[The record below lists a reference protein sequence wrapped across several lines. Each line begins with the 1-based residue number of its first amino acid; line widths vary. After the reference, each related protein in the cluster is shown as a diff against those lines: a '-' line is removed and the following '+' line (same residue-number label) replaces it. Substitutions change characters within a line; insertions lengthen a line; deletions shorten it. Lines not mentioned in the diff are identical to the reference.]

1 MATIVT
7 SLFVTERLD
16 HSPFSLPLPSS
27 IGDYPPGMSID
38 RQQQQ
43 QQQQQ
48 RPQQRAGDSDEDWH
62 AVEYRPTSIFKD
74 VVDID
79 DLLLSGVVE
88 QYMFSYGLTVT
99 GLMVAWTSIVMYLSN
114 ANAKR
119 PISTFSRN
127 RTMVLTVLNA
137 STTVCRLVIGHWS
150 LVGVLNR
157 FNIALVDIGSD

>member
-1 MATIVT
+1 
-7 SLFVTERLD
+7 
-16 HSPFSLPLPSS
+16 
-27 IGDYPPGMSID
+27 
-38 RQQQQ
+38 
-43 QQQQQ
+43 
-48 RPQQRAGDSDEDWH
+48 
-62 AVEYRPTSIFKD
+62 

-150 LVGVLNR
+150 LVIGHWSLVGVLNR